1 MKTKMDRFLI
11 DADAANDLEGNDLH
25 PDDALAAAEHCE
37 RMAAIY
43 RIIAEGTPSPLSLT
57 PQHPAH
63 N

>member
-1 MKTKMDRFLI
+1 MKKLNRHLV
-11 DADAANDLEGNDLH
+11 DADAANELEGNDLH

-43 RIIAEGTPSPLSLT
+43 RIIAEGTPSPLALT
-57 PQHPAH
+57 PQQAAQ